1 MSVQPVL
8 EVHFPAGRTL
18 TWEDLQ
24 SIPDDQHHHYEL
36 VDGSLLT
43 SPSPDLR
50 HQNCVLEFAARLR
63 LEVPRH
69 LIVVVAPF
77 DFVPRAGFS
86 LQPDVMVLER
96 DRVEV
101 NRTVVAPLLAVEV
114 MSPCSRSTD
123 PGLKRLVYE
132 EHGVQH
138 YWIVDP
144 QGPSVRAMHL
154 VDARYVDHA
163 VVRDGERFGAREP
176 IVVEFSP
183 HELLN
188 D

>member
-1 MSVQPVL
+1 MSAQPVL
-8 EVHFPAGRTL
+8 EVHLPAGRSL

-36 VDGSLLT
+36 VDGSLLV

-50 HQNCVLEFAARLR
+50 HQNCVLELAARLR

-86 LQPDVMVLER
+86 LQPDVMVLDR
-96 DRVEV
+96 DRVEA

-114 MSPCSRSTD
+114 MSPSSRSTD
-123 PGLKRLVYE
+123 PGLKRLVYS
-132 EHGVQH
+132 EHGVRD

-154 VDARYVDHA
+154 VDGRYVDHA
-163 VVRDGERFGAREP
+163 FVRGTEQFQAQEPVVVG
-176 IVVEFSP
+176 FSP
-183 HELLN
+183 QELLN